1 MTSIFHTSFRAMGC
15 TVTVQL
21 QTDADGI
28 ALLEQMP
35 GRFDELEDCLS
46 RFRPDSELMRLNA
59 HAGSWVAVSKT
70 LFANVVAAKHAARLT
85 EGLFNPLVQP
95 ALIASGYDRSFE
107 QIATPDP
114 QAAPEVPDWRGI
126 ELDAELHRVCLP
138 AQSALDLG
146 GVAKGWTAQ
155 MLADELSEYGS
166 ALIDIG
172 GDIAARG
179 APEGYPGWQVDIP
192 MPGGDEVVASVMLKD
207 NCIVTSGTDFRRWQT
222 QDGRTYHHIIDPRTG
237 RPALTDGLSVTVI
250 HPKGAVAEAYTKALL
265 LLGSDAGLAWLSEQ
279 WDAAA
284 LVVRDD
290 GAVLATNRFLAY
302 TKEEPTA

>member
-1 MTSIFHTSFRAMGC
+1 MTSIYHTSFRAMGC
-15 TVTVQL
+15 TVTLQL

-28 ALLEQMP
+28 AMLGQMP
-35 GRFDELEDCLS
+35 DRFNELEDCLS

-59 HAGSWVAVSKT
+59 HTGDWIGVSET
-70 LFANVVAAKHAARLT
+70 LFANIAAAKHAARLT

-107 QIATPDP
+107 QIAAPDT
-114 QAAPEVPDWRGI
+114 QAAPEVPDWHGI
-126 ELDAELHRVCLP
+126 ELDADGQRVRLP
-138 AQSALDLG
+138 AGSAIDLG

-155 MLADELSEYGS
+155 MLADELSDYG
-166 ALIDIG
+166 AVLIDIG

-192 MPGGDEVVASVMLKD
+192 MPASDEVVASVVIKD
-207 NCIVTSGTDFRRWQT
+207 NCIVTSGTDFRRWQS
-222 QDGRTYHHIIDPRTG
+222 QDGRTLHHIIDPRTG

-265 LLGSDAGLAWLSEQ
+265 LLGSDAGLAWLNRQ

-284 LVVRDD
+284 LVIRDD
-290 GAVLATNRFLAY
+290 GAVLATDRFLAY